1 MIRPLIIGS
10 GPAGISAAQTLIEN
24 AALIGQPIEPTLLS
38 EAPFPGG
45 QGLRRL
51 NAQMQFDPQKL
62 FRNEEEKYLNFHI
75 QANRLIGQID
85 YRPLT
90 TVWSLYEGTA
100 FVESA
105 GQVDELAY
113 SHVIIATGA
122 TDKIIPTKG

>member
-62 FRNEEEKYLNFHI
+62 FRKN
-75 QANRLIGQID
+75 
-85 YRPLT
+85 T
-90 TVWSLYEGTA
+90 
-100 FVESA
+100 
-105 GQVDELAY
+105 
-113 SHVIIATGA
+113 
-122 TDKIIPTKG
+122 